1 MQVAYK
7 TDLEFKHNNSLSDLE
22 KTVPPSLIWSE
33 DVLAYC
39 ANCAQTVE
47 AANSDGRCAAIR
59 ARHIIHGFAVPGDK
73 SRGGKAFG
81 VVCFGIVCG
90 KVGLLGQRI
99 LFERVFEMGEE
110 FGGFF
115 RVIV

>member
-1 MQVAYK
+1 M
-7 TDLEFKHNNSLSDLE
+7 FSH
-22 KTVPPSLIWSE
+22 I
-33 DVLAYC
+33 
-39 ANCAQTVE
+39 AQTVE